1 MGGPFNFASSAG
13 APRRQAWGCRRRGW
27 SLWPVYL
34 PPHRGQLAAAATAR
48 SKALPSSCGHRGR
61 VSWTGHRAAGSRH
74 RWFSC
79 SRLFRSRN
87 KPARP
92 AGPFLSPVYSRPISL
107 CLKPVSC
114 GLRFGIDLPVCWV
127 AWNAASHAWTSLH
140 PVVTPA
146 FQGLA
151 SPGCTRKVRTGKGA
165 GPGETCRC
173 CLVPRSW
180 PWGSAEPGR
189 EGPRPHLRVSS
200 GSSHQGS
207 RNSRRRC
214 WVLRYPLGVTRG
226 GVSPALLASFPV
238 TPLHR

>member
-114 GLRFGIDLPVCWV
+114 GLRFSIDLPVCWA

-140 PVVTPA
+140 PGPRSIPWSPRLSRVWRLLGAPGRCGPGRGRDQVRPA
-146 FQGLA
+146 GAALC
-151 SPGCTRKVRTGKGA
+151 PGA
-165 GPGETCRC
+165 GPGAVQSQGGRGQGHI
-173 CLVPRSW
+173 S
-180 PWGSAEPGR
+180 GSAQGQATRAPGIHG
-189 EGPRPHLRVSS
+189 EGV
-200 GSSHQGS
+200 G
-207 RNSRRRC
+207 C
-214 WVLRYPLGVTRG
+214 
-226 GVSPALLASFPV
+226 
-238 TPLHR
+238 